1 MKSLTSV
8 CHQFHANGVVAV
20 LSIRVEVLKLGGP
33 LNKRLL
39 PLSFKVKRISENYSC
54 FGVRAAGNDF
64 FNLSVCLV
72 VHPPNKIFIDLTF
85 ALSHYVLCKIHKDV
99 AAEFKIGFPL
109 SMLLAPLEVKHGLV
123 L

>member
-1 MKSLTSV
+1 MKSSTSV
-8 CHQFHANGVVAV
+8 RHQFHTDGLIAV
-20 LSIRVEVLKLGGP
+20 LSIRVKVFKLGGP

-64 FNLSVCLV
+64 FNLSVCLL

-85 ALSHYVLCKIHKDV
+85 ALSHYVLCKIHEDV
-99 AAEFKIGFPL
+99 AAEFKIGCRFR
-109 SMLLAPLEVKHGLV
+109 
-123 L
+123 